1 MIMNTET
8 FMHLFS
14 HVSKR
19 SKEVC
24 EQRLQRFGVHV
35 GQQFL
40 MELLWETPEGLT
52 VGEIA
57 DQLAVEAPSITRTV
71 QRMARQGLV
80 EKHSHPTDARQ
91 VIVRLTEKGQALKHL
106 IPEAMIRH
114 EEQMLAGISEIERA
128 FLMRLLKQMLH
139 NLEDVPPTI

>member
-1 MIMNTET
+1 MNSES

-24 EQRLQRFGVHV
+24 EQRLQHFGVHA
-35 GQQFL
+35 GQQYL
-40 MELLWETPEGLT
+40 LELLWERPEGLT

-57 DQLAVEAPSITRTV
+57 DELAVEAPSITRTV
-71 QRMARQGLV
+71 QRMARQDLV

-91 VIVRLTEKGQALKHL
+91 VIVKLTAKGQALQKDVPQVMML
-106 IPEAMIRH
+106 F
-114 EEQMLAGISEIERA
+114 EEQMLKDISEVERA
-128 FLMRLLKQMLH
+128 FLMRLFKQML
-139 NLEDVPPTI
+139 NNMEDSPPAP

>member
-1 MIMNTET
+1 MNSES

-24 EQRLQRFGVHV
+24 EQRLQHFGVHA

-40 MELLWETPEGLT
+40 LELWARPEGLT

-57 DQLAVEAPSITRTV
+57 DELAVEAPSITRTV
-71 QRMARQGLV
+71 QRMARQDLV

-91 VIVRLTEKGQALKHL
+91 VIVKLTAKGQALQQDV
-106 IPEAMIRH
+106 PQVMMEF
-114 EEQMLAGISEIERA
+114 EEQMLKDISEVERA
-128 FLMRLLKQMLH
+128 FLMRLLKQMLD
-139 NLEDVPPTI
+139 NMEDSPPAP

>member
-1 MIMNTET
+1 MNTET
-8 FMHLFS
+8 FIHLFS

-57 DQLAVEAPSITRTV
+57 DELAVEAPSITRTV

-80 EKHSHPTDARQ
+80 EKHAHPTDARQ
-91 VIVRLTEKGQALKHL
+91 VIVKLTEKGQALKQL
-106 IPEAMIRH
+106 IPEMMVRH
-114 EEQMLAGISEIERA
+114 EEQMLAGISEVERA
-128 FLMRLLKQMLH
+128 FLMRLLKQMLN
-139 NLEDVPPTI
+139 NLEDDLPTF